1 MQLHEL
7 KRHTKNRKSRLI
19 GRGGKRG
26 TTSGRGTKGQ
36 IARAGHKVRP
46 ELRDIIKKL
55 PKLRGRGKN
64 SNLSIKAKSATVTLL
79 VLNKNFNNGETVTP
93 LTLLEKKLV
102 RPVNGRLPKVKV
114 LVSGDLTKKLTFKNC
129 SISAPA
135 KVLIEKAGGTIA

>member
-64 SNLSIKAKSATVTLL
+64 SNLSIKAKSATVTLS